1 MLLNLSSKKN
11 QRARLH
17 EEIASLTDDYIIES
31 NAHLFNSVTS
41 LEEYAA
47 ARNIMF
53 YYSIKREPDTIR
65 IVKDA
70 LDVGKTIAFPYC
82 YRGGI
87 MEARKISCLSELEE
101 SMLGI
106 PAPPDTAQIITPE
119 ELDFIIV
126 PALAYDING
135 YRIGYGGG
143 YYDRFLP
150 KTNAFTVGL
159 ARERLILKTAPKE
172 PHDIAVNCIVTE
184 STVYR
189 I

>member
-1 MLLNLSSKKN
+1 MMDYLSKKS
-11 QRARLH
+11 QRERLH
-17 EEIASLTDDYIIES
+17 QEVALLADDYIAES
-31 NAHLFNSVTS
+31 NAQLLRRVTL

-47 ARNIMF
+47 ARNIMI
-53 YYSIKREPDTIR
+53 YYSVKREPDTIR
-65 IVKDA
+65 IAEDA
-70 LDVGKTIAFPYC
+70 LAAKKTVAFPYC
-82 YRGGI
+82 YRGGV
-87 MEARKISCLSELEE
+87 MEARFVSCLSELEE

-106 PAPPDTAQIITPE
+106 PAPPDTAQIIAPS

-126 PALAYDING
+126 PALAYVLNG

-159 ARERLILKTAPKE
+159 ARECLLMKAAPKE

-184 STVYR
+184 SAVYR